1 MMCMGL
7 YLGQLF
13 KMTHVMILA
22 GLGYLV
28 LLFASKDQRLA
39 TRIIGRVMGIVMMIV
54 ALTIIVNMV
63 LHAGGIGMLAGT
75 KSMLPMMPK

>member
-1 MMCMGL
+1 MMCLGL

-63 LHAGGIGMLAGT
+63 LMAGGAGPLAGA
-75 KSMLPMMPK
+75 KSMLPMMSK

>member
-13 KMTHVMILA
+13 KMTHIMILA

-28 LLFASKDQRLA
+28 LLFASKDQRTA

-54 ALTIIVNMV
+54 ALVLIVNMIMAV
-63 LHAGGIGMLAGT
+63 GGAAPMIGG
-75 KSMLPMMPK
+75 KSMLPMMPR

>member
-28 LLFASKDQRLA
+28 LLFASKDQRMA

-63 LHAGGIGMLAGT
+63 LNAGGIGPWAG
-75 KSMLPMMPK
+75 SRMMLPMMPK

>member
-28 LLFASKDQRLA
+28 LLFASKDQRTA

-63 LHAGGIGMLAGT
+63 LNAGGTGLLAGSR
-75 KSMLPMMPK
+75 SMLPMMPR